1 MIREW
6 NYNLGQL
13 IIMSFPFLKGGWE
26 DNGGA
31 KSRFLCPLLPKG
43 GHGRSFHLIMLAGLV
58 LCLYSGYPAHAYAAE
73 SESLKKEAAS
83 ATPAN
88 GEALVKEDS
97 AKVENGDLVELNYT
111 ISLEDGSL
119 LSTNIPAVAKDTALK
134 KAAQYVEPQA
144 FFPEKI
150 VAGQETA
157 PVGLGEAVIG
167 MAVKENRKV
176 VLPPQ
181 KAYGDRDPKKI
192 TQYPCAKTME
202 KTVRRSLEDWAKN
215 FESPPVVGKEVWLN
229 LYFPARITE
238 VTEKE
243 VVMEYQQNEVK
254 TPKSDFG
261 TVSISVDDNKVTM
274 TLTPTIGVLFGGNG
288 QVGKITESDGKQF
301 TVDFNNPAAGK
312 TVVLDMEVVSITK
325 ASALNGVELSWLED
339 HDKGLKEAALE
350 NKPMVLL
357 LYADWCP
364 VCKRLMSESFE
375 DPRVRILKD
384 RFVWVKVNSE
394 KEAKYKELYGQD
406 GYPMIVFLDTK
417 GQVLKKYNSFLDGP
431 AMGRELDSVVQ

>member
-1 MIREW
+1 MIYERIF
-6 NYNLGQL
+6 NRP
-13 IIMSFPFLKGGWE
+13 PFSKGGSG
-26 DNGGA
+26 DRRGA
-31 KSRFLCPLLPKG
+31 KSRFLFPSFGK
-43 GHGRSFHLIMLAGLV
+43 RFFHLIAPAGLV
-58 LCLYSGYPAHAYAAE
+58 LCLCGGYPANAYAAESE

-97 AKVENGDLVELNYT
+97 PKVENGDLVELNYT
-111 ISLEDGSL
+111 ISLEDGRL
-119 LSTNIPAVAKDTALK
+119 LSTNIPDVAQNTALPK
-134 KAAQYVEPQA
+134 VAWYVEPRA
-144 FFPEKI
+144 FSSEK
-150 VAGQETA
+150 VVVGQKTA
-157 PVGLGEAVIG
+157 PAGLGEAVVG
-167 MAVKENRKV
+167 MAVKEKRKV
-176 VLPPQ
+176 VLPPE
-181 KAYGDRDPKKI
+181 KAYGAWDPKEV
-192 TQYPCAKTME
+192 TQYPCSKTMA
-202 KTVRRSLEDWAKN
+202 KTVRRSTEEWAKH
-215 FESPPVVGKEVWLN
+215 FKSPPVVGQEVWLN

-243 VVMEYQQNEVK
+243 VIMEYQQKEVQ

-261 TVSISVDDNKVTM
+261 TVSISVDDNNVTM
-274 TLTPTIGVLFGGNG
+274 TLTPAIGALFGGNG

-312 TVVLDMEVVSITK
+312 TVVLDMEVVSLTK
-325 ASALNGVELSWLED
+325 AAAFNGMELSWLED

-375 DPRVRILKD
+375 DLRVRIMKD

-406 GYPMIVFLDTK
+406 GYPMLVFLDAK
-417 GQVLKKYNSFLDGP
+417 GKVLKKDNSFLDGP